1 MVQFQKIGE
10 FRASRVQSFHF
21 QRITKRTLKINFFFE
36 NLQKLSLNIKEQS
49 PKRKFE
55 IQLLNFFSSPNL
67 FVEFLT
73 IFSFLYIT
81 PCLRLQK
88 RFTFLLLLLFL
99 GYITVKIFGGPATS

>member
-21 QRITKRTLKINFFFE
+21 QRITKSTLKINFFE

-55 IQLLNFFSSPNL
+55 IQLLNFFSSPNS

-81 PCLRLQK
+81 PFLRLQK